1 MKKKRIVM
9 VLVLMTIFFTVMA
22 GCGSSDSSNKSDG
35 DEKITLKVA
44 SYFPNTSPIY
54 TAVTGPWMERVTELT
69 DSKVEFEYFPAE
81 QLGKAHD
88 LLKLTES
95 GVTDISIVPANYY
108 GDNMPYSHLLASFP
122 DLSETSNQGTMAYHE
137 LLEEKSIVLEEDYLK
152 NGVRPILTHVSPT
165 YELWTTG
172 EEIHLPEDLKGVKV
186 KTPGGIS
193 NEMYEYLG
201 AVPVAISHAETYEAL
216 EKGIIDVASY
226 YAMAIKSS
234 GTEDL
239 LRYAIFPHLGSVI
252 HGLNIKEEVW
262 QGLSEDVKD
271 AMLQAGEEIMASSGN
286 IYNEET
292 EKFNEEFVAGGGVIK
307 ELTEEEQ
314 EIWNKATAEF
324 TNSWLKEHKDD
335 GHQYTEV
342 LETYKKLLEKHKE

>member
-1 MKKKRIVM
+1 MKKKRFIMVM
-9 VLVLMTIFFTVMA
+9 VLMTIFFTVMA
-22 GCGSSDSSNKSDG
+22 GCGSSNNSGG

-69 DSKVEFEYFPAE
+69 DGKVEFEYFPAE

-88 LLKLTES
+88 LLKLTGS
-95 GVTDISIVPANYY
+95 GVTDISIIPANYY
-108 GDNMPYSHLLASFP
+108 GDNMPYSHLLAAFP
-122 DLSETSNQGTMAYHE
+122 DLSETSAQGTIAYHE
-137 LLEEKSIVLEEDYLK
+137 LLKESSVVLEEDYLK

-172 EEIHLPEDLKGVKV
+172 KEIHLPEDLKGVKV
-186 KTPGGIS
+186 KTPGGIA
-193 NEMYEYLG
+193 NEMYESLG
-201 AVPVAISHAETYEAL
+201 AVPVAIAHAETYEAL

-252 HGLNIKEEVW
+252 HGLNIKEDVW
-262 QGLSEDVKD
+262 QGLSDDVKD
-271 AMLQAGEEIMASSGN
+271 AMLQAGQEIMESSGN

-292 EKFNEEFVAGGGVIK
+292 EKFNAEFVKNGGVIK
-307 ELTEEEQ
+307 ELTEVEQ
-314 EIWNKATAEF
+314 EKWNKATAEF
-324 TNSWLKEHKDD
+324 ANSWLKEHEAD
-335 GHQYTEV
+335 GYQYKEV
-342 LETYKKLLEKHKE
+342 LETYRKLLEAHKE